1 MSNEKWLLKNRK
13 ADLKAMSQKYGISQL
28 LCKLIVNREI
38 NDENLIN
45 SYINPVTENL
55 HSPYSMKDINTAV
68 NIIKTKINEG
78 KKIRIIGDYD
88 VDGII
93 SVYILYTALRQCG
106 ANVDYEIPDRIKDGY
121 GINKNIVKAAYD
133 EGIDTVITC
142 DNGISAIE
150 QIEYAKELGLTVI
163 VTDHHD
169 IPFIEEDGIRT
180 FISSKAD
187 AIINPKQ
194 IECEYKFKSICGAG
208 VAFKLMEAL
217 YKELGMNKEQ
227 CYELIEF
234 VAIATVCDVVDL
246 IDENRIFV
254 KNGLIMLNNT
264 KNMGIRA
271 LKKGAGLEDKEITAY
286 HLGFVIGPCLNA
298 SGRLDSAKKGLELL
312 LTEDEESANKLAEE
326 IVDLND
332 ARKNMTKEG
341 VDKAIEIIEGT
352 EINNDNIL
360 VVYIPDIHESLEEI
374 VDLNDARK
382 NMTKEGV
389 DKAIEIIEG
398 TEINNDNILVVYI
411 PDIHE
416 SLAGI
421 VAGRIKER
429 YNKPTIILTKSEEGV
444 KGSGRSIEEY
454 NMFEGLLS
462 CKDLLDK
469 FGGHPMAAGLSLQED
484 KIDELRKALNN
495 NCELTDDDLTRKIM
509 IDASLPLE
517 YLNLNLIEELNVLE
531 PFGKGNAKPVFGV
544 RDARVIKATLLGK
557 DKNVLKLRLLT
568 NNNIT
573 IDAMIFNDV
582 EGFEEK
588 IIAKYGEEELQ
599 DLYNKSNNNIHLDF
613 TFYPSINE
621 WNGNKNI
628 QIIVSGIR

>member
-1 MSNEKWLLKNRK
+1 MSNEKWLLRNRK
-13 ADLKAMSQKYGISQL
+13 VDLKAMSEKYKISQL
-28 LCKLIVNREI
+28 LCKLMVNRDI
-38 NDENLIN
+38 IDENIIN
-45 SYINPVTENL
+45 SYINPVYKYL
-55 HSPYSMKDINTAV
+55 HSPKTMKDVVIAV
-68 NIIKTKINEG
+68 DIIKRKIQEN

-93 SVYILYTALRQCG
+93 SVFILYTALKKCG

-121 GINKNIVKAAYD
+121 GINENIVKVAYD
-133 EGIDTVITC
+133 EGVDTIITC
-142 DNGISAIE
+142 DNGISAID
-150 QIEYAKELGLTVI
+150 QIQYAKDLGLTVI

-169 IPFIEEDGIRT
+169 VPFIEEDGVRT
-180 FISSKAD
+180 FLSSQAD

-217 YKELGMNKEQ
+217 YEEIGMDKEE
-227 CYELIEF
+227 CYKLIEF

-254 KNGLIMLNNT
+254 KNGLEMLNNS
-264 KNMGIRA
+264 KNIGINA
-271 LKKGAGLEDKEITAY
+271 LKKACGLEDKEITAY

-312 LTEDEESANKLAEE
+312 LMEDDEEAKNLAQE

-341 VDKAIEIIEGT
+341 VDRAINIIDST
-352 EINNDNIL
+352 DINND
-360 VVYIPDIHESLEEI
+360 
-374 VDLNDARK
+374 K
-382 NMTKEGV
+382 
-389 DKAIEIIEG
+389 
-398 TEINNDNILVVYI
+398 ILVVYI

-421 VAGRIKER
+421 VAGRVKEQ

-444 KGSGRSIEEY
+444 KGSARSIEEY
-454 NMFEGLLS
+454 NMFEGLLA
-462 CKDLLDK
+462 CKELLDK

-484 KIDELRKALNN
+484 KVDELRIALNN
-495 NCELTDDDLTRKIM
+495 KCELTDEDLTRKIM
-509 IDASLPLE
+509 IDSSLPLE
-517 YLNLNLIEELNVLE
+517 YLNLHLIEELNVLE
-531 PFGKGNAKPVFGV
+531 PFGKGNSKPVFGV
-544 RDARVIKATLLGK
+544 RDAKITRAMLLGK
-557 DKNVLKLRLLT
+557 DKNVLKLKLLT

-573 IDAMIFNDV
+573 IDAMIFNDL
-582 EGFEEK
+582 ENFESK
-588 IIAKYGEEELQ
+588 IIEKYGNEGL
-599 DLYNKSNNNIHLDF
+599 DNLYNKSNNNISMDF

-621 WNGNKNI
+621 WNGNKSI
-628 QIIVSGIR
+628 QIVVNGIR

>member
-1 MSNEKWLLKNRK
+1 MSNEKWLLRNKK
-13 ADLKAMSQKYGISQL
+13 VDLKAMSEKYKISQL
-28 LCKLIVNREI
+28 LCKLMVNRDI
-38 NDENLIN
+38 IDENIIN
-45 SYINPVTENL
+45 SYINPVYKYL
-55 HSPYSMKDINTAV
+55 HSPKTMKDVVIAV
-68 NIIKTKINEG
+68 DIIKRKIQEN

-93 SVYILYTALRQCG
+93 SVFILYTALKKCG

-121 GINKNIVKAAYD
+121 GINENIVKVAYD
-133 EGIDTVITC
+133 EGVDTIITC
-142 DNGISAIE
+142 DNGISAID
-150 QIEYAKELGLTVI
+150 QIQYAKDLGLTVI

-169 IPFIEEDGIRT
+169 VPFIEEDGVRT
-180 FISSKAD
+180 FLSSQAD

-217 YKELGMNKEQ
+217 YEEIGMDKEE
-227 CYELIEF
+227 CYKLIEF

-254 KNGLIMLNNT
+254 KNGLEMLNNS
-264 KNMGIRA
+264 KNIGINA
-271 LKKGAGLEDKEITAY
+271 LKKACGLEDKEITAY

-312 LTEDEESANKLAEE
+312 LMEDDEEAKNLAQE

-341 VDKAIEIIEGT
+341 VDRAINIIDST
-352 EINNDNIL
+352 DINND
-360 VVYIPDIHESLEEI
+360 
-374 VDLNDARK
+374 K
-382 NMTKEGV
+382 
-389 DKAIEIIEG
+389 
-398 TEINNDNILVVYI
+398 ILVVYI

-421 VAGRIKER
+421 VAGRVKEQ

-444 KGSGRSIEEY
+444 KGSARSIEEY
-454 NMFEGLLS
+454 NMFEGLLA
-462 CKDLLDK
+462 CKELLDK

-484 KIDELRKALNN
+484 KVDELRIALNN
-495 NCELTDDDLTRKIM
+495 KCELTDEDLTRKIM
-509 IDASLPLE
+509 IDSSLPLE
-517 YLNLNLIEELNVLE
+517 YLNLHLIEELNVLE
-531 PFGKGNAKPVFGV
+531 PFGKGNSKPVFGV
-544 RDARVIKATLLGK
+544 RDAKITKAILLGK
-557 DKNVLKLRLLT
+557 DKNVLKLKLLT

-573 IDAMIFNDV
+573 IDAMIFNDL
-582 EGFEEK
+582 ENFESK
-588 IIAKYGEEELQ
+588 IIEKYGNEEL
-599 DLYNKSNNNIHLDF
+599 DNLYNKSNNNIPMDF

-621 WNGNKNI
+621 WNGNKSI
-628 QIIVSGIR
+628 QIVVNGIR

>member
-1 MSNEKWLLKNRK
+1 MSNEKWLLRNKK
-13 ADLKAMSQKYGISQL
+13 VDLKAMSEKYKISQL
-28 LCKLIVNREI
+28 LCKLMVNRDI
-38 NDENLIN
+38 IDENIIN
-45 SYINPVTENL
+45 SYINPVYKYL
-55 HSPYSMKDINTAV
+55 HSPKTMKDVVIAV
-68 NIIKTKINEG
+68 DIIKRKIQEN

-93 SVYILYTALRQCG
+93 SVFILYTALKKCG

-121 GINKNIVKAAYD
+121 GINENIVKVAYD
-133 EGIDTVITC
+133 EGVDTIITC
-142 DNGISAIE
+142 DNGISAID
-150 QIEYAKELGLTVI
+150 QIQYAKDLGLTVI

-169 IPFIEEDGIRT
+169 VPFIEEDGVRT
-180 FISSKAD
+180 FLSSQAD

-217 YKELGMNKEQ
+217 YEEIGMDKEE
-227 CYELIEF
+227 CYKLIEF

-254 KNGLIMLNNT
+254 KNGLEMLNNS
-264 KNMGIRA
+264 KNIGINA
-271 LKKGAGLEDKEITAY
+271 LKKACGLEDKEITAY

-312 LTEDEESANKLAEE
+312 LMEDDEEAKNLAQE

-341 VDKAIEIIEGT
+341 VDRAINIIDST
-352 EINNDNIL
+352 D
-360 VVYIPDIHESLEEI
+360 
-374 VDLNDARK
+374 
-382 NMTKEGV
+382 
-389 DKAIEIIEG
+389 
-398 TEINNDNILVVYI
+398 INNDNILVVYI

-421 VAGRIKER
+421 VAGRVKEK

-444 KGSGRSIEEY
+444 KGSARSIEEY
-454 NMFEGLLS
+454 NMFEGLLA
-462 CKDLLDK
+462 CKELLDK

-484 KIDELRKALNN
+484 KVDELRIALNN
-495 NCELTDDDLTRKIM
+495 KCELTDEDLTRKIM
-509 IDASLPLE
+509 IDSSLPLE
-517 YLNLNLIEELNVLE
+517 YLNLHLIEELNVLE

-544 RDARVIKATLLGK
+544 RDAKITRAMLLGK
-557 DKNVLKLRLLT
+557 DKNVLKLKLLT

-573 IDAMIFNDV
+573 IDAMIFNDL
-582 EGFEEK
+582 ENFESK
-588 IIAKYGEEELQ
+588 IIEKYGNEGL
-599 DLYNKSNNNIHLDF
+599 DNLYNKSNNNISMDF

-621 WNGNKNI
+621 WNGNKSI
-628 QIIVSGIR
+628 QIVVNGVR

>member
-1 MSNEKWLLKNRK
+1 MSNEKWLLRNKK
-13 ADLKAMSQKYGISQL
+13 VDLKAMSEKYKISQL
-28 LCKLIVNREI
+28 LCKLMVNRDI
-38 NDENLIN
+38 IDENIIN
-45 SYINPVTENL
+45 SYINPIYKYL
-55 HSPYSMKDINTAV
+55 HSPKTMKDVVIAV
-68 NIIKTKINEG
+68 DIIKRKIQEN

-93 SVYILYTALRQCG
+93 SVFILYTALKKCG

-121 GINKNIVKAAYD
+121 GINENIVKAAYD
-133 EGIDTVITC
+133 EGVDTIITC
-142 DNGISAIE
+142 DNGISAID
-150 QIEYAKELGLTVI
+150 QIQYAKDLGLTVI

-169 IPFIEEDGIRT
+169 VPFIEEDGVRT
-180 FISSKAD
+180 FLSSQAD

-208 VAFKLMEAL
+208 VAFKLIEAL
-217 YKELGMNKEQ
+217 YEEIGMDKEE
-227 CYELIEF
+227 CYKLIEF

-254 KNGLIMLNNT
+254 KNGLEMLNNS
-264 KNMGIRA
+264 KNIGINA
-271 LKKGAGLEDKEITAY
+271 LKKACGLEDKEITAY

-312 LTEDEESANKLAEE
+312 LMEDDEEAKNLAQE

-341 VDKAIEIIEGT
+341 VDRAVNIIDST
-352 EINNDNIL
+352 DINND
-360 VVYIPDIHESLEEI
+360 
-374 VDLNDARK
+374 K
-382 NMTKEGV
+382 
-389 DKAIEIIEG
+389 
-398 TEINNDNILVVYI
+398 ILVVYI

-421 VAGRIKER
+421 VAGRVKEK

-444 KGSGRSIEEY
+444 KGSARSIEEY
-454 NMFEGLLS
+454 NMFEGLLA
-462 CKDLLDK
+462 CKELLDK

-484 KIDELRKALNN
+484 KVDELRKALNN
-495 NCELTDDDLTRKIM
+495 KCELTDEDLTRKIM
-509 IDASLPLE
+509 IDSSLPLE
-517 YLNLNLIEELNVLE
+517 YLNLHLIEELNVLE

-544 RDARVIKATLLGK
+544 KDAKITKAMLLGK
-557 DKNVLKLRLLT
+557 DKNVLKLKLLT

-573 IDAMIFNDV
+573 IDAMIFNDL
-582 EGFEEK
+582 ENFESK
-588 IIAKYGEEELQ
+588 IIEKYGNEGL
-599 DLYNKSNNNIHLDF
+599 DNLYNKSNNNIPMDF

-621 WNGNKNI
+621 WNGNKSI
-628 QIIVSGIR
+628 QIVVNGIR

>member
-1 MSNEKWLLKNRK
+1 MSNEKWLLRNRK
-13 ADLKAMSQKYGISQL
+13 VDLKAMSEKYKISQL
-28 LCKLIVNREI
+28 LCKLMVNRDI
-38 NDENLIN
+38 IDGNIIN
-45 SYINPVTENL
+45 SYINPVYKYL
-55 HSPYSMKDINTAV
+55 HSPKTMKDVVIAV
-68 NIIKTKINEG
+68 DIIKRKIQEN

-93 SVYILYTALRQCG
+93 SVFILYTALKKCG

-121 GINKNIVKAAYD
+121 GINENIVKVAYD
-133 EGIDTVITC
+133 EGVDTIITC
-142 DNGISAIE
+142 DNGISAID
-150 QIEYAKELGLTVI
+150 QIQYAKDLGLTVI

-169 IPFIEEDGIRT
+169 VPFIEKDGVRT
-180 FISSKAD
+180 FLSSQAD

-217 YKELGMNKEQ
+217 YEEIGMDKEE
-227 CYELIEF
+227 CYKLIEF

-254 KNGLIMLNNT
+254 KNGLEMLNNS
-264 KNMGIRA
+264 KNIGINA
-271 LKKGAGLEDKEITAY
+271 LKKACGLEDKEITAY

-312 LTEDEESANKLAEE
+312 LMEDDEEAKNLAKE

-341 VDKAIEIIEGT
+341 VDRAINIIDST
-352 EINNDNIL
+352 DINND
-360 VVYIPDIHESLEEI
+360 
-374 VDLNDARK
+374 K
-382 NMTKEGV
+382 
-389 DKAIEIIEG
+389 
-398 TEINNDNILVVYI
+398 ILVVYI

-421 VAGRIKER
+421 VAGRVKEK

-444 KGSGRSIEEY
+444 KGSARSIEEY
-454 NMFEGLLS
+454 NMFEGLLA
-462 CKDLLDK
+462 CKELLDK

-484 KIDELRKALNN
+484 KVDELRIALNN
-495 NCELTDDDLTRKIM
+495 KCELTDEDLTRKIM
-509 IDASLPLE
+509 IDSSLPLE
-517 YLNLNLIEELNVLE
+517 YLNLHLIEELNVLE
-531 PFGKGNAKPVFGV
+531 PFGKGNSKPVFGV
-544 RDARVIKATLLGK
+544 RDAKITKAMLLGK
-557 DKNVLKLRLLT
+557 DKNVLKLKLLT

-573 IDAMIFNDV
+573 IDAMIFNDL
-582 EGFEEK
+582 ENFESK
-588 IIAKYGEEELQ
+588 IIEKYGNEEL
-599 DLYNKSNNNIHLDF
+599 DNLYNKSNNNIPMDF

-621 WNGNKNI
+621 WNGNKSI
-628 QIIVSGIR
+628 QIVVNGIR

>member
-1 MSNEKWLLKNRK
+1 MSNEKWLLRNRK
-13 ADLKAMSQKYGISQL
+13 VDLKAMSEKYKISQL
-28 LCKLIVNREI
+28 LCKLMVNRDI
-38 NDENLIN
+38 IDENIIN
-45 SYINPVTENL
+45 SYINPVYKYL
-55 HSPYSMKDINTAV
+55 HSPKTMKDVVIAV
-68 NIIKTKINEG
+68 DIIKRKIQEN

-93 SVYILYTALRQCG
+93 SVFILYTALKKCG

-121 GINKNIVKAAYD
+121 GINENIVKVAYD
-133 EGIDTVITC
+133 EGVDTIITC
-142 DNGISAIE
+142 DNGISAID
-150 QIEYAKELGLTVI
+150 QIQYAKDLGLTVI

-169 IPFIEEDGIRT
+169 VPFIEEDGVRT
-180 FISSKAD
+180 FLSSQAD

-217 YKELGMNKEQ
+217 YEEIGMDKEE
-227 CYELIEF
+227 CYKLIEF

-254 KNGLIMLNNT
+254 KNGLEMLNNS
-264 KNMGIRA
+264 KNIGINA
-271 LKKGAGLEDKEITAY
+271 LKKACGLEDKEITAY

-312 LTEDEESANKLAEE
+312 LMEDDEEAKNLAQE

-341 VDKAIEIIEGT
+341 VDRAINIIDST
-352 EINNDNIL
+352 D
-360 VVYIPDIHESLEEI
+360 
-374 VDLNDARK
+374 
-382 NMTKEGV
+382 
-389 DKAIEIIEG
+389 
-398 TEINNDNILVVYI
+398 INNDNILVVYI

-421 VAGRIKER
+421 VAGRVKEK

-444 KGSGRSIEEY
+444 KGSARSIEEY
-454 NMFEGLLS
+454 NMFEGLLA
-462 CKDLLDK
+462 CKELLDK

-484 KIDELRKALNN
+484 KVDELRIALNN
-495 NCELTDDDLTRKIM
+495 KCELTDEDLTRKIM
-509 IDASLPLE
+509 IDSSLPLE
-517 YLNLNLIEELNVLE
+517 YLNLHLIEELNVLE

-544 RDARVIKATLLGK
+544 RDAKITRAMLLGK
-557 DKNVLKLRLLT
+557 DKNVLKLKLLT

-573 IDAMIFNDV
+573 IDAMIFNDL
-582 EGFEEK
+582 ENFESK
-588 IIAKYGEEELQ
+588 IIEKYGNEGL
-599 DLYNKSNNNIHLDF
+599 DNLYNKSNNNIPMDF

-621 WNGNKNI
+621 WNGNKSI
-628 QIIVSGIR
+628 QIVVNGIR

>member
-1 MSNEKWLLKNRK
+1 MSNEKWLLRNRK
-13 ADLKAMSQKYGISQL
+13 VDLKAMSEKYKISQL
-28 LCKLIVNREI
+28 LCKLMVNRDI
-38 NDENLIN
+38 IDENIIN
-45 SYINPVTENL
+45 SYINPVYKYL
-55 HSPYSMKDINTAV
+55 HSPKTMKDVVIAV
-68 NIIKTKINEG
+68 DIIKRKIQEN

-93 SVYILYTALRQCG
+93 SVFILYTALKKCG

-121 GINKNIVKAAYD
+121 GINENIVKVAYD
-133 EGIDTVITC
+133 EGVDTIITC
-142 DNGISAIE
+142 DNGISAID
-150 QIEYAKELGLTVI
+150 QIQYAKDLGLTVI

-169 IPFIEEDGIRT
+169 VPFIEEDGVRT
-180 FISSKAD
+180 FLSSQAD

-217 YKELGMNKEQ
+217 YEEIGMDKEE
-227 CYELIEF
+227 CYKLIEF

-254 KNGLIMLNNT
+254 KNGLEMLNNS
-264 KNMGIRA
+264 KNIGINA
-271 LKKGAGLEDKEITAY
+271 LKKACGLEDKEITAY

-312 LTEDEESANKLAEE
+312 LMEDDEEAKNLAQE

-341 VDKAIEIIEGT
+341 VDRAINIIDST
-352 EINNDNIL
+352 DINND
-360 VVYIPDIHESLEEI
+360 
-374 VDLNDARK
+374 K
-382 NMTKEGV
+382 
-389 DKAIEIIEG
+389 
-398 TEINNDNILVVYI
+398 ILVVYI

-421 VAGRIKER
+421 VAGRVKEQ

-444 KGSGRSIEEY
+444 KGSARSIEEY
-454 NMFEGLLS
+454 NMFEGLLA
-462 CKDLLDK
+462 CKELLDK

-484 KIDELRKALNN
+484 KVDELRIALNN
-495 NCELTDDDLTRKIM
+495 KCELPDEDLTRKIM
-509 IDASLPLE
+509 IDSSLPLE
-517 YLNLNLIEELNVLE
+517 YLNLHLIEELNVLE
-531 PFGKGNAKPVFGV
+531 PFGKGNSKPVFGV
-544 RDARVIKATLLGK
+544 RDAKITKAMLLGK
-557 DKNVLKLRLLT
+557 DKNVLKLKLLT

-573 IDAMIFNDV
+573 IDAMIFNDL
-582 EGFEEK
+582 ENFESK
-588 IIAKYGEEELQ
+588 IIEKYGNEEL
-599 DLYNKSNNNIHLDF
+599 DNLYNKSNNNIPMDF

-621 WNGNKNI
+621 WNGNKSI
-628 QIIVSGIR
+628 QIVVNGIR

>member
-1 MSNEKWLLKNRK
+1 MSNEKWLLRNRK
-13 ADLKAMSQKYGISQL
+13 VDLKAMSEKYKISQL
-28 LCKLIVNREI
+28 LCKLMVNRDI
-38 NDENLIN
+38 IDENIIN
-45 SYINPVTENL
+45 SYINPVYKYL
-55 HSPYSMKDINTAV
+55 HSPKTMKDVVIAV
-68 NIIKTKINEG
+68 DIIKRKIQEN

-93 SVYILYTALRQCG
+93 SVFILYTALKKCG

-121 GINKNIVKAAYD
+121 GINENIVKVAYD
-133 EGIDTVITC
+133 EGVDTIITC
-142 DNGISAIE
+142 DNGISAID
-150 QIEYAKELGLTVI
+150 QIQYAKDLGLTVI

-169 IPFIEEDGIRT
+169 VPFIEEDGVRT
-180 FISSKAD
+180 FLSSQAD

-217 YKELGMNKEQ
+217 YEEIGMDKEE
-227 CYELIEF
+227 CYKLIEF
-234 VAIATVCDVVDL
+234 IAIATVCDVVDL

-254 KNGLIMLNNT
+254 KNGLEMLNNS
-264 KNMGIRA
+264 KNIGINA
-271 LKKGAGLEDKEITAY
+271 LKRACGLEDKEITAY

-312 LTEDEESANKLAEE
+312 LMEDDEEAKNLAQE

-341 VDKAIEIIEGT
+341 VDRAINIIDST
-352 EINNDNIL
+352 D
-360 VVYIPDIHESLEEI
+360 
-374 VDLNDARK
+374 
-382 NMTKEGV
+382 
-389 DKAIEIIEG
+389 
-398 TEINNDNILVVYI
+398 INNDNILVVYI

-421 VAGRIKER
+421 VAGRVKEK

-444 KGSGRSIEEY
+444 KGSARSIEEY
-454 NMFEGLLS
+454 NMFEGLLA
-462 CKDLLDK
+462 CKELLDK

-484 KIDELRKALNN
+484 KVDELRIALNN
-495 NCELTDDDLTRKIM
+495 KCELTDEDLTRKIM
-509 IDASLPLE
+509 IDSSLPLE
-517 YLNLNLIEELNVLE
+517 YLNLHLIEELNVLE

-544 RDARVIKATLLGK
+544 RDAKITRAMLLGK
-557 DKNVLKLRLLT
+557 DKNVLKLKLLT

-573 IDAMIFNDV
+573 IDAMIFNDL
-582 EGFEEK
+582 ENFESK
-588 IIAKYGEEELQ
+588 IIEKYGNEGL
-599 DLYNKSNNNIHLDF
+599 DNLYNKSNNNISMDF

-621 WNGNKNI
+621 WNGNKSI
-628 QIIVSGIR
+628 QIVVNGIR

>member
-1 MSNEKWLLKNRK
+1 MSNEKWLLRNKK
-13 ADLKAMSQKYGISQL
+13 VDLKAMSEKYKISQL
-28 LCKLIVNREI
+28 LCKLMVNRDI
-38 NDENLIN
+38 IDENIIN
-45 SYINPVTENL
+45 SYINPVYKYL
-55 HSPYSMKDINTAV
+55 HSPKTMKDVVIAV
-68 NIIKTKINEG
+68 DIIKRKIQEN

-93 SVYILYTALRQCG
+93 SVFILYTALKKCG

-121 GINKNIVKAAYD
+121 GINENIVKVAYD
-133 EGIDTVITC
+133 EGVDTIITC
-142 DNGISAIE
+142 DNGISAID
-150 QIEYAKELGLTVI
+150 QIQYAKDLGLTVI

-169 IPFIEEDGIRT
+169 VPFIEEDGVRT
-180 FISSKAD
+180 FLSSQAD

-217 YKELGMNKEQ
+217 YEEIGMDKEE
-227 CYELIEF
+227 CYKLIEF

-254 KNGLIMLNNT
+254 KNGLEMLNNS
-264 KNMGIRA
+264 KNIGINA
-271 LKKGAGLEDKEITAY
+271 LKKACGLEDKEITAY

-312 LTEDEESANKLAEE
+312 LMEDDEEAKNLAQE

-341 VDKAIEIIEGT
+341 VDRAINIIDST
-352 EINNDNIL
+352 DINND
-360 VVYIPDIHESLEEI
+360 
-374 VDLNDARK
+374 K
-382 NMTKEGV
+382 
-389 DKAIEIIEG
+389 
-398 TEINNDNILVVYI
+398 ILVVYI

-421 VAGRIKER
+421 VAGRVKEQ

-444 KGSGRSIEEY
+444 KGSARSIEEY
-454 NMFEGLLS
+454 NMFEGLLA
-462 CKDLLDK
+462 CKELLDK

-484 KIDELRKALNN
+484 KVDELRKALNN
-495 NCELTDDDLTRKIM
+495 KCELTDEDLTRKIM
-509 IDASLPLE
+509 IDSSLPLE
-517 YLNLNLIEELNVLE
+517 YLNLHLIEELNVLE
-531 PFGKGNAKPVFGV
+531 PFGKGNSKPVFGV
-544 RDARVIKATLLGK
+544 RDAKITKAMLLGK
-557 DKNVLKLRLLT
+557 DKNVLKLKLLT

-573 IDAMIFNDV
+573 IDAMIFNDL
-582 EGFEEK
+582 ENFESK
-588 IIAKYGEEELQ
+588 IIEKYGNEEL
-599 DLYNKSNNNIHLDF
+599 DNLYNKSNNNIPMDF

-621 WNGNKNI
+621 WNGNKSI
-628 QIIVSGIR
+628 QIVVNGIR

>member
-1 MSNEKWLLKNRK
+1 MSNEKWLLRNRK
-13 ADLKAMSQKYGISQL
+13 VDLKAMSEKYKISQL
-28 LCKLIVNREI
+28 LCKLMVNRDI
-38 NDENLIN
+38 IDENIIN
-45 SYINPVTENL
+45 SYINPVYKYL
-55 HSPYSMKDINTAV
+55 HSPKTMKDVVIAV
-68 NIIKTKINEG
+68 DIIKIKIQEN

-93 SVYILYTALRQCG
+93 SVFILYTALKKCG

-121 GINKNIVKAAYD
+121 GINENIVKVAYD
-133 EGIDTVITC
+133 EGVDTIITC
-142 DNGISAIE
+142 DNGISAID
-150 QIEYAKELGLTVI
+150 QIQYAKDLGLTVI

-169 IPFIEEDGIRT
+169 VPFIEEDGVRT
-180 FISSKAD
+180 FLSSQAD

-217 YKELGMNKEQ
+217 YEEIGMDKEE
-227 CYELIEF
+227 CYKLIEF

-254 KNGLIMLNNT
+254 KNGLEMLNNS
-264 KNMGIRA
+264 KNIGINA
-271 LKKGAGLEDKEITAY
+271 LKKACGLEDKEITAY

-312 LTEDEESANKLAEE
+312 LMEDDEEAKNLAQE

-341 VDKAIEIIEGT
+341 VDRAINIIDST
-352 EINNDNIL
+352 DINND
-360 VVYIPDIHESLEEI
+360 
-374 VDLNDARK
+374 K
-382 NMTKEGV
+382 
-389 DKAIEIIEG
+389 
-398 TEINNDNILVVYI
+398 ILVVYI

-421 VAGRIKER
+421 VAGRVKEQ

-444 KGSGRSIEEY
+444 KGSARSIEEY
-454 NMFEGLLS
+454 NMFEGLLA
-462 CKDLLDK
+462 CKELLDK

-484 KIDELRKALNN
+484 KVDELRIALNN
-495 NCELTDDDLTRKIM
+495 KCELTDEDLTRKIM
-509 IDASLPLE
+509 IDSSLPLE
-517 YLNLNLIEELNVLE
+517 YLNLHLIEELNVLE

-544 RDARVIKATLLGK
+544 RDAKITKAMLLGK
-557 DKNVLKLRLLT
+557 DKNVLKLKLLT

-573 IDAMIFNDV
+573 IDAMIFNDL
-582 EGFEEK
+582 ENFESK
-588 IIAKYGEEELQ
+588 IIEKYGNEEL
-599 DLYNKSNNNIHLDF
+599 DNLYNKSNNNIPMDF

-621 WNGNKNI
+621 WNGNKSI
-628 QIIVSGIR
+628 QIVVNGIR

>member
-1 MSNEKWLLKNRK
+1 MSNEKWLLRNRK
-13 ADLKAMSQKYGISQL
+13 VDLKAMSEKYKISQL
-28 LCKLIVNREI
+28 LCKLMVNRDI
-38 NDENLIN
+38 IDENIIN
-45 SYINPVTENL
+45 SYINPVYKYL
-55 HSPYSMKDINTAV
+55 HSPKTMKDVVIAV
-68 NIIKTKINEG
+68 DIIKRKIQEN

-93 SVYILYTALRQCG
+93 SVFILYTALKKCG

-121 GINKNIVKAAYD
+121 GINENIVKVAYD
-133 EGIDTVITC
+133 EGVDTIITC
-142 DNGISAIE
+142 DNGISAID
-150 QIEYAKELGLTVI
+150 QIQYAKDLGLTVI

-169 IPFIEEDGIRT
+169 VPFIEEDGVRT
-180 FISSKAD
+180 LLSSQAY

-217 YKELGMNKEQ
+217 YEEIGMDKEE
-227 CYELIEF
+227 CYKLIEF

-254 KNGLIMLNNT
+254 KNGLEMLNNS
-264 KNMGIRA
+264 KNIGINA
-271 LKKGAGLEDKEITAY
+271 LKKACGLEDKEITAY

-312 LTEDEESANKLAEE
+312 LMEDDEEAKNLAQE

-341 VDKAIEIIEGT
+341 VDRAINIIDST
-352 EINNDNIL
+352 DINND
-360 VVYIPDIHESLEEI
+360 
-374 VDLNDARK
+374 K
-382 NMTKEGV
+382 
-389 DKAIEIIEG
+389 
-398 TEINNDNILVVYI
+398 ILVVYI

-421 VAGRIKER
+421 VAGRVKEQ

-444 KGSGRSIEEY
+444 KGSARSIEEY
-454 NMFEGLLS
+454 NMFEGLLA
-462 CKDLLDK
+462 CKELLDK

-484 KIDELRKALNN
+484 KVDELRIALNN
-495 NCELTDDDLTRKIM
+495 KCELTDEDLTRKIM
-509 IDASLPLE
+509 IDSSLPLE
-517 YLNLNLIEELNVLE
+517 YLNLHLIEELNVLE
-531 PFGKGNAKPVFGV
+531 PFGKGNSKPVFGV
-544 RDARVIKATLLGK
+544 RDAKITKAMLLGK
-557 DKNVLKLRLLT
+557 DKNVLKLKLLT

-573 IDAMIFNDV
+573 IDAMIFNDL
-582 EGFEEK
+582 ENFESK
-588 IIAKYGEEELQ
+588 IIEKYGNEEL
-599 DLYNKSNNNIHLDF
+599 DNLYNKSNNNIPMDF

-621 WNGNKNI
+621 WNGNKSI
-628 QIIVSGIR
+628 QIVVNGIR

>member
-1 MSNEKWLLKNRK
+1 MSNEKWLLRNKK
-13 ADLKAMSQKYGISQL
+13 VDLKAMSEKYKISQL
-28 LCKLIVNREI
+28 LCKLMVNRDI
-38 NDENLIN
+38 IDENIIN
-45 SYINPVTENL
+45 SYINPVYKYL
-55 HSPYSMKDINTAV
+55 HSPKTMKDVVIAV
-68 NIIKTKINEG
+68 DIIKRKIQEN

-93 SVYILYTALRQCG
+93 SVFILYTALKKCG

-121 GINKNIVKAAYD
+121 GINENIVKVAYD
-133 EGIDTVITC
+133 EGVDTIITC
-142 DNGISAIE
+142 DNGISAID
-150 QIEYAKELGLTVI
+150 QIQYAKDLGLTVI

-169 IPFIEEDGIRT
+169 VPFIEEDGVRT
-180 FISSKAD
+180 FLSSQAD

-217 YKELGMNKEQ
+217 YEEIGMDKEE
-227 CYELIEF
+227 CYKLIEF

-254 KNGLIMLNNT
+254 KNGLEMLNNS
-264 KNMGIRA
+264 KNIGINA
-271 LKKGAGLEDKEITAY
+271 LKKACGLEDKEITAY

-312 LTEDEESANKLAEE
+312 LMEDDEEAKNLAQE

-341 VDKAIEIIEGT
+341 VDRAINIIDST
-352 EINNDNIL
+352 DINND
-360 VVYIPDIHESLEEI
+360 
-374 VDLNDARK
+374 K
-382 NMTKEGV
+382 
-389 DKAIEIIEG
+389 
-398 TEINNDNILVVYI
+398 ILVVYI

-421 VAGRIKER
+421 VAGRVKEK

-444 KGSGRSIEEY
+444 KGSARSIEEY
-454 NMFEGLLS
+454 NMFEGLLA
-462 CKDLLDK
+462 CKELLDK

-484 KIDELRKALNN
+484 KVDELRIALNN
-495 NCELTDDDLTRKIM
+495 KCELTDEDLTRKIM
-509 IDASLPLE
+509 IDSSLPLE
-517 YLNLNLIEELNVLE
+517 YLNLHLIEELNVLE
-531 PFGKGNAKPVFGV
+531 PFGKGNSKPVFGV
-544 RDARVIKATLLGK
+544 RDAKITKAILLGK
-557 DKNVLKLRLLT
+557 DKNVLKLKLLT

-573 IDAMIFNDV
+573 IDAMIFNDL
-582 EGFEEK
+582 ENFESK
-588 IIAKYGEEELQ
+588 IIEKYGNEEL
-599 DLYNKSNNNIHLDF
+599 DNLYNKSNNNISMDF

-621 WNGNKNI
+621 WNGNKSI
-628 QIIVSGIR
+628 QIVVNGIR

>member
-1 MSNEKWLLKNRK
+1 MSNEKWLLRNRK
-13 ADLKAMSQKYGISQL
+13 VDLKAMSEKYKISQL
-28 LCKLIVNREI
+28 LCKLMVNRDI
-38 NDENLIN
+38 IDENIIN
-45 SYINPVTENL
+45 SYINPVYKYL
-55 HSPYSMKDINTAV
+55 HSPKTMKDVVIAV
-68 NIIKTKINEG
+68 DIIKRKIQEN

-93 SVYILYTALRQCG
+93 SVFILYTALKKCG

-121 GINKNIVKAAYD
+121 GINENIVKVAYD
-133 EGIDTVITC
+133 EGVDTIITC
-142 DNGISAIE
+142 DNGISAID
-150 QIEYAKELGLTVI
+150 QIQYAKDLGLTVI

-169 IPFIEEDGIRT
+169 VPFIEEDGVRT
-180 FISSKAD
+180 FLSSQAD

-217 YKELGMNKEQ
+217 YEEIGMDKEE
-227 CYELIEF
+227 CYKLIEF

-254 KNGLIMLNNT
+254 KNGLEMLNNS
-264 KNMGIRA
+264 KNIGINA
-271 LKKGAGLEDKEITAY
+271 LKKACGLEDKEITAY

-312 LTEDEESANKLAEE
+312 LMEDDEEAKNLAQE

-341 VDKAIEIIEGT
+341 VDRAINIIDST
-352 EINNDNIL
+352 DINND
-360 VVYIPDIHESLEEI
+360 
-374 VDLNDARK
+374 K
-382 NMTKEGV
+382 
-389 DKAIEIIEG
+389 
-398 TEINNDNILVVYI
+398 ILVVYI

-421 VAGRIKER
+421 VAGRVKEK

-444 KGSGRSIEEY
+444 KGSARSIEEY
-454 NMFEGLLS
+454 NMFEGLLA
-462 CKDLLDK
+462 CKELLDK

-484 KIDELRKALNN
+484 KVDELRIALNN
-495 NCELTDDDLTRKIM
+495 KCELTDEDLTRKIM
-509 IDASLPLE
+509 IDSSLPLE
-517 YLNLNLIEELNVLE
+517 YLNLHFIEELNVLE

-544 RDARVIKATLLGK
+544 RDAKITKAMLLGK
-557 DKNVLKLRLLT
+557 DKNVLKLKLLT

-573 IDAMIFNDV
+573 IDAMIFNDL
-582 EGFEEK
+582 ENFESK
-588 IIAKYGEEELQ
+588 IIEKYGNEEL
-599 DLYNKSNNNIHLDF
+599 DNLYNKSNNNIPMDF

-621 WNGNKNI
+621 WNGNKSI
-628 QIIVSGIR
+628 QIVVNGIR

>member
-1 MSNEKWLLKNRK
+1 MSNEKWLLRNKK
-13 ADLKAMSQKYGISQL
+13 VDLKAMSEKYKISQL
-28 LCKLIVNREI
+28 LCKLMINRDI
-38 NDENLIN
+38 IDENIIN
-45 SYINPVTENL
+45 SYINPVYKYL
-55 HSPYSMKDINTAV
+55 HSPKTMKDVVIAV
-68 NIIKTKINEG
+68 DIIKRKIQEN

-93 SVYILYTALRQCG
+93 SVFILYTALKKCG

-121 GINKNIVKAAYD
+121 GINENIVKVAYD
-133 EGIDTVITC
+133 EGVDTIITC
-142 DNGISAIE
+142 DNGISAID
-150 QIEYAKELGLTVI
+150 QIQYAKDLGLTVI

-169 IPFIEEDGIRT
+169 VPFIEEDGVRT
-180 FISSKAD
+180 FLSSQAD

-217 YKELGMNKEQ
+217 YEEIGMDKEE
-227 CYELIEF
+227 CYKLIEF

-254 KNGLIMLNNT
+254 KNGLEMLNNS
-264 KNMGIRA
+264 KNIGINA
-271 LKKGAGLEDKEITAY
+271 LKKACGLEDKEITAY

-312 LTEDEESANKLAEE
+312 LMEDDEEAKNLAQE

-341 VDKAIEIIEGT
+341 VDRAINIIDST
-352 EINNDNIL
+352 DINND
-360 VVYIPDIHESLEEI
+360 
-374 VDLNDARK
+374 K
-382 NMTKEGV
+382 
-389 DKAIEIIEG
+389 
-398 TEINNDNILVVYI
+398 ILVVYI

-421 VAGRIKER
+421 VAGRVKEQ

-444 KGSGRSIEEY
+444 KGSARSIEEY
-454 NMFEGLLS
+454 NMFEGLLA
-462 CKDLLDK
+462 CKELLDK

-484 KIDELRKALNN
+484 KVDELRIALNN
-495 NCELTDDDLTRKIM
+495 KCELTDEDLTRKIM
-509 IDASLPLE
+509 IDSSLPLE
-517 YLNLNLIEELNVLE
+517 YLNLHLIEELNVLE
-531 PFGKGNAKPVFGV
+531 PFGKGNSKPVFGV
-544 RDARVIKATLLGK
+544 RDAKITKAMLLGK
-557 DKNVLKLRLLT
+557 DKNVLKLKLLT

-573 IDAMIFNDV
+573 IDAMIFNDL
-582 EGFEEK
+582 ENFESK
-588 IIAKYGEEELQ
+588 IIEKYGNEEL
-599 DLYNKSNNNIHLDF
+599 DNLYNKSNNNIPMDF

-621 WNGNKNI
+621 WNGNKSI
-628 QIIVSGIR
+628 QIVVNGIR

>member
-1 MSNEKWLLKNRK
+1 MSNEKWLLRNKK
-13 ADLKAMSQKYGISQL
+13 VDLKAMSEKYKISQL
-28 LCKLIVNREI
+28 LCKLMVNRDI
-38 NDENLIN
+38 IDENIIN
-45 SYINPVTENL
+45 SYINPIYKYL
-55 HSPYSMKDINTAV
+55 HSPKTMKDVVIAV
-68 NIIKTKINEG
+68 DIIKRKIQEN

-93 SVYILYTALRQCG
+93 SVFILYTALKKCG

-121 GINKNIVKAAYD
+121 GINENIVKVAYD
-133 EGIDTVITC
+133 EGVDTIITC
-142 DNGISAIE
+142 DNGISAID
-150 QIEYAKELGLTVI
+150 QIQYAKDLGLTVI

-169 IPFIEEDGIRT
+169 VPFIEEDGVRT
-180 FISSKAD
+180 FLSSQAD

-217 YKELGMNKEQ
+217 YEEIGMDKEE
-227 CYELIEF
+227 CYKLIEF

-254 KNGLIMLNNT
+254 KNGLEMLNNS
-264 KNMGIRA
+264 KNIGINA
-271 LKKGAGLEDKEITAY
+271 LKKACGLEDKEITAY

-312 LTEDEESANKLAEE
+312 LMEDDEEAKNLAQE

-341 VDKAIEIIEGT
+341 VDRAINIIDST
-352 EINNDNIL
+352 DINND
-360 VVYIPDIHESLEEI
+360 
-374 VDLNDARK
+374 K
-382 NMTKEGV
+382 
-389 DKAIEIIEG
+389 
-398 TEINNDNILVVYI
+398 ILVVYI

-421 VAGRIKER
+421 VAGRVKEK

-444 KGSGRSIEEY
+444 KGSARSIEEY
-454 NMFEGLLS
+454 NMFEGLLA
-462 CKDLLDK
+462 CKELLDK

-484 KIDELRKALNN
+484 KVDELRIALNN
-495 NCELTDDDLTRKIM
+495 KCELTDEDLTRKIM
-509 IDASLPLE
+509 IDSSLPLE
-517 YLNLNLIEELNVLE
+517 YLNLHLIEELNVLE
-531 PFGKGNAKPVFGV
+531 PFGKGNSKPVFGV
-544 RDARVIKATLLGK
+544 RDAKITKAILLGK
-557 DKNVLKLRLLT
+557 DKNVLKLKLLT

-573 IDAMIFNDV
+573 IDAMIFNDL
-582 EGFEEK
+582 ENFESK
-588 IIAKYGEEELQ
+588 IIEKYGNEEL
-599 DLYNKSNNNIHLDF
+599 DNLYNKSNNNIPMDF

-621 WNGNKNI
+621 WNGNKSI
-628 QIIVSGIR
+628 QIVVNGIR

>member
-1 MSNEKWLLKNRK
+1 MSNEKWLLRNRK
-13 ADLKAMSQKYGISQL
+13 VDLKAMSEKYKISQL
-28 LCKLIVNREI
+28 LCKLMVNRDI
-38 NDENLIN
+38 IDENIIN
-45 SYINPVTENL
+45 SYINPVYKYL
-55 HSPYSMKDINTAV
+55 HSPKTMKDVVFAV
-68 NIIKTKINEG
+68 DIIKRKIQEN
-78 KKIRIIGDYD
+78 KRIRIIGDYD

-93 SVYILYTALRQCG
+93 SVFILYTALKKCG

-121 GINKNIVKAAYD
+121 GINENIVKVAYD
-133 EGIDTVITC
+133 EGVDTIITC
-142 DNGISAIE
+142 DNGISAID
-150 QIEYAKELGLTVI
+150 QIQYAKDLGLTVI

-169 IPFIEEDGIRT
+169 VPFIEEDGVRT
-180 FISSKAD
+180 FLSSQAD

-217 YKELGMNKEQ
+217 YEEIGMDKEE
-227 CYELIEF
+227 CYKLIEF

-254 KNGLIMLNNT
+254 KNGLEMLNNS
-264 KNMGIRA
+264 KNIGINA
-271 LKKGAGLEDKEITAY
+271 LKKACGLEDKEITAY

-312 LTEDEESANKLAEE
+312 LMEDDEEAKNLAQE

-341 VDKAIEIIEGT
+341 VDRAINIIDST
-352 EINNDNIL
+352 DINND
-360 VVYIPDIHESLEEI
+360 
-374 VDLNDARK
+374 K
-382 NMTKEGV
+382 
-389 DKAIEIIEG
+389 
-398 TEINNDNILVVYI
+398 ILVVYI

-421 VAGRIKER
+421 VAGRVKEK

-444 KGSGRSIEEY
+444 KGSARSIEEY
-454 NMFEGLLS
+454 NMFEGLLA
-462 CKDLLDK
+462 CKELLDK

-484 KIDELRKALNN
+484 KVDELRKALNN
-495 NCELTDDDLTRKIM
+495 KCELTDEDLTRKIM
-509 IDASLPLE
+509 IDSSLPLE
-517 YLNLNLIEELNVLE
+517 YLNLHLIEELNVLE

-544 RDARVIKATLLGK
+544 KDAKITKAMLLGK
-557 DKNVLKLRLLT
+557 DKNVLKLKLLT

-573 IDAMIFNDV
+573 IDAMIFNDL
-582 EGFEEK
+582 ENFESK
-588 IIAKYGEEELQ
+588 IIEKYGNEGL
-599 DLYNKSNNNIHLDF
+599 DNLYNKSNNNIPMDF

-621 WNGNKNI
+621 WNGNKSI
-628 QIIVSGIR
+628 QIVVNGIR

>member
-1 MSNEKWLLKNRK
+1 MSNEKWLLRNRK
-13 ADLKAMSQKYGISQL
+13 VDLKAMSEKYKISQL
-28 LCKLIVNREI
+28 LCKLMVNRDI
-38 NDENLIN
+38 IDENIIN
-45 SYINPVTENL
+45 SYINPVYKYL
-55 HSPYSMKDINTAV
+55 HSPKTMKDVVIAV
-68 NIIKTKINEG
+68 DIIKRKIQEN

-93 SVYILYTALRQCG
+93 SVFILYTALKKCG

-121 GINKNIVKAAYD
+121 GINENIVKVAYD
-133 EGIDTVITC
+133 EGVDTIITC
-142 DNGISAIE
+142 DNGISAID
-150 QIEYAKELGLTVI
+150 QIQYAKDLGLTVI

-169 IPFIEEDGIRT
+169 VPFIEEDGVRT
-180 FISSKAD
+180 FLSSQAD

-217 YKELGMNKEQ
+217 YEEIGMDKEE
-227 CYELIEF
+227 CYKLIEF
-234 VAIATVCDVVDL
+234 IAIATVCDVVDL

-254 KNGLIMLNNT
+254 KNGLEMLNNS
-264 KNMGIRA
+264 KNIGINA
-271 LKKGAGLEDKEITAY
+271 LKKACGLEDKEITAY

-312 LTEDEESANKLAEE
+312 LMEDDEEAKNLAQE

-341 VDKAIEIIEGT
+341 VDRAINIIDST
-352 EINNDNIL
+352 D
-360 VVYIPDIHESLEEI
+360 
-374 VDLNDARK
+374 
-382 NMTKEGV
+382 
-389 DKAIEIIEG
+389 
-398 TEINNDNILVVYI
+398 INNDNILVVYI

-421 VAGRIKER
+421 VAGRVKEK

-444 KGSGRSIEEY
+444 KGSARSIEEY
-454 NMFEGLLS
+454 NMFERLLA
-462 CKDLLDK
+462 CKELLDK

-484 KIDELRKALNN
+484 KVDELRIALNN
-495 NCELTDDDLTRKIM
+495 KCELTDEDLTRKIM
-509 IDASLPLE
+509 IDSSLPLE
-517 YLNLNLIEELNVLE
+517 YLNLHLIEELNVLE

-544 RDARVIKATLLGK
+544 RDAKITRAMLLGK
-557 DKNVLKLRLLT
+557 DKNVLKLKLLT

-573 IDAMIFNDV
+573 IDAMIFNDL
-582 EGFEEK
+582 ENFESK
-588 IIAKYGEEELQ
+588 IIEKYGNEGL
-599 DLYNKSNNNIHLDF
+599 DNLYNKSNNNISMDF

-621 WNGNKNI
+621 WNGNKSI
-628 QIIVSGIR
+628 QIVVNGVR

>member
-1 MSNEKWLLKNRK
+1 MSNEKWLLRNRK
-13 ADLKAMSQKYGISQL
+13 VDLKAMSEKYKISQL
-28 LCKLIVNREI
+28 LCKLMVNRDI
-38 NDENLIN
+38 IDENIIN
-45 SYINPVTENL
+45 SYINPVYKYL
-55 HSPYSMKDINTAV
+55 HSPKTMKDVVIAV
-68 NIIKTKINEG
+68 DIIKRKIQEN

-93 SVYILYTALRQCG
+93 SVFILYTALKKCG

-121 GINKNIVKAAYD
+121 GINENIVKVAYD
-133 EGIDTVITC
+133 EGVDTIITC
-142 DNGISAIE
+142 DNGISAID
-150 QIEYAKELGLTVI
+150 QIQYAKDLGLTVI

-169 IPFIEEDGIRT
+169 VPFIEEDGVRT
-180 FISSKAD
+180 FLSSQAD

-217 YKELGMNKEQ
+217 YEEIGMDKEE
-227 CYELIEF
+227 CYKLIEF

-254 KNGLIMLNNT
+254 KNGLEMLNNS
-264 KNMGIRA
+264 KNIGINA
-271 LKKGAGLEDKEITAY
+271 LKKACGLEDKEITAY

-312 LTEDEESANKLAEE
+312 LMEDDEEAKNLAQE

-341 VDKAIEIIEGT
+341 VDRAVNIIDST
-352 EINNDNIL
+352 DINND
-360 VVYIPDIHESLEEI
+360 
-374 VDLNDARK
+374 K
-382 NMTKEGV
+382 
-389 DKAIEIIEG
+389 
-398 TEINNDNILVVYI
+398 ILVVYI

-421 VAGRIKER
+421 VAGRVKEK

-444 KGSGRSIEEY
+444 KGSARSIEEY
-454 NMFEGLLS
+454 NMFEGLLA
-462 CKDLLDK
+462 CKELLDK

-484 KIDELRKALNN
+484 KVDELRKALNN
-495 NCELTDDDLTRKIM
+495 KCELTDEDLTRKIM
-509 IDASLPLE
+509 IDSSLPLE
-517 YLNLNLIEELNVLE
+517 YLNLHLIEELNVLE
-531 PFGKGNAKPVFGV
+531 PFGKGNSKPVFGV
-544 RDARVIKATLLGK
+544 RDAKITKAILLGK
-557 DKNVLKLRLLT
+557 DKNVLKLKLLT

-573 IDAMIFNDV
+573 IDAMIFNDL
-582 EGFEEK
+582 ENFESK
-588 IIAKYGEEELQ
+588 IIEKYGNEEL
-599 DLYNKSNNNIHLDF
+599 DNLYNKSNNNIPMDF

-621 WNGNKNI
+621 WNGNKSI
-628 QIIVSGIR
+628 QIVVNGIR

>member
-1 MSNEKWLLKNRK
+1 MSNEKWLLRNKK
-13 ADLKAMSQKYGISQL
+13 VDLKAMSEKYKISQL
-28 LCKLIVNREI
+28 LCKLMVNRDI
-38 NDENLIN
+38 IDENIIN
-45 SYINPVTENL
+45 SYINPVYKYL
-55 HSPYSMKDINTAV
+55 HSPKTMKDVVIAV
-68 NIIKTKINEG
+68 DIIKRKIQEN

-93 SVYILYTALRQCG
+93 SVFILYTALKKCG

-121 GINKNIVKAAYD
+121 GINENIVKVAYD
-133 EGIDTVITC
+133 EGVDTIITC
-142 DNGISAIE
+142 DNGISAID
-150 QIEYAKELGLTVI
+150 QIQYAKDLGLTVI

-169 IPFIEEDGIRT
+169 VPFIEEDGVRT
-180 FISSKAD
+180 FLSSQAD

-217 YKELGMNKEQ
+217 YEEIGMDKEE
-227 CYELIEF
+227 CYKLIEF

-254 KNGLIMLNNT
+254 KNGLEMLNNS
-264 KNMGIRA
+264 KNIGINA
-271 LKKGAGLEDKEITAY
+271 LKKACGLEDKEITAY

-312 LTEDEESANKLAEE
+312 LMEDDEEAKNLAQE

-341 VDKAIEIIEGT
+341 VDRAINII
-352 EINNDNIL
+352 
-360 VVYIPDIHESLEEI
+360 DIT
-374 VDLNDARK
+374 D
-382 NMTKEGV
+382 
-389 DKAIEIIEG
+389 
-398 TEINNDNILVVYI
+398 INNDNILVVYI

-421 VAGRIKER
+421 VAGRVKEK

-444 KGSGRSIEEY
+444 KGSARSIEEY
-454 NMFEGLLS
+454 NMFEGLLA
-462 CKDLLDK
+462 CKELLDK

-484 KIDELRKALNN
+484 KVDELRIALNN
-495 NCELTDDDLTRKIM
+495 KCELTDEDLTRKIM
-509 IDASLPLE
+509 IDSSLPLE
-517 YLNLNLIEELNVLE
+517 YLNLHLIEELNVLE
-531 PFGKGNAKPVFGV
+531 PFGKGNSKPVFGV
-544 RDARVIKATLLGK
+544 RDAKITKAMLLGK
-557 DKNVLKLRLLT
+557 DKNVLKLKLLT

-573 IDAMIFNDV
+573 IDAMIFNDL
-582 EGFEEK
+582 ENFESK
-588 IIAKYGEEELQ
+588 IIEKYGNEGL
-599 DLYNKSNNNIHLDF
+599 DNLYNKSNNNIPMDF

-621 WNGNKNI
+621 WNGNKSI
-628 QIIVSGIR
+628 QIVVNGIR

>member
-1 MSNEKWLLKNRK
+1 MSNEKWLLRNRK
-13 ADLKAMSQKYGISQL
+13 VDLKAMSEKYKISQL
-28 LCKLIVNREI
+28 LCKLMVNRDI
-38 NDENLIN
+38 IDENIIN
-45 SYINPVTENL
+45 SYINPVYKYL
-55 HSPYSMKDINTAV
+55 HSPKTMKDVVIAV
-68 NIIKTKINEG
+68 DIIKRKIQEN

-93 SVYILYTALRQCG
+93 SVFILYTALKKCG

-121 GINKNIVKAAYD
+121 GINENIVKVAYD
-133 EGIDTVITC
+133 EGVDTIITC
-142 DNGISAIE
+142 DNGISAID
-150 QIEYAKELGLTVI
+150 QIQYAKDLGLTVI

-169 IPFIEEDGIRT
+169 VPFIEEDGVRT
-180 FISSKAD
+180 FLSSQAD

-217 YKELGMNKEQ
+217 YEEIGMDKEE
-227 CYELIEF
+227 CYKLIEF

-254 KNGLIMLNNT
+254 KNGLEMLNNS
-264 KNMGIRA
+264 KNIGINA
-271 LKKGAGLEDKEITAY
+271 LKKACGLEDKEITAY

-312 LTEDEESANKLAEE
+312 LMEDDEEAKNLAQE

-341 VDKAIEIIEGT
+341 VDRAINIIDST
-352 EINNDNIL
+352 DINND
-360 VVYIPDIHESLEEI
+360 
-374 VDLNDARK
+374 K
-382 NMTKEGV
+382 
-389 DKAIEIIEG
+389 
-398 TEINNDNILVVYI
+398 ILVVYI

-421 VAGRIKER
+421 VAGRVKEQ

-444 KGSGRSIEEY
+444 KGSARSIEEY
-454 NMFEGLLS
+454 NMFEGLLA
-462 CKDLLDK
+462 CKELLDK

-484 KIDELRKALNN
+484 KVDELRIALNN
-495 NCELTDDDLTRKIM
+495 KCELTDEDLTRKIM
-509 IDASLPLE
+509 IDSSLPLE
-517 YLNLNLIEELNVLE
+517 YLNLHLIEELNVLE
-531 PFGKGNAKPVFGV
+531 PFGKGNSKPVFGV
-544 RDARVIKATLLGK
+544 RDAKITKAMLLGK
-557 DKNVLKLRLLT
+557 DKNVLKLKLLT

-573 IDAMIFNDV
+573 IDAMIFNDL
-582 EGFEEK
+582 ENFESK
-588 IIAKYGEEELQ
+588 IIEKYGNEEL
-599 DLYNKSNNNIHLDF
+599 DNLYNKSNTNIPMDF

-621 WNGNKNI
+621 WNGNKSI
-628 QIIVSGIR
+628 QIVVNGIR